1 MADFDK
7 APLTGVTS
15 LHDVIRHLLRYG
27 PARNEAEAKELQ
39 GAVDR
44 DDPDAPEPEDAP
56 LSDAEKAA
64 AYDRHLKDQA
74 AAAPAPPPSWQP
86 PGPGSGH
93 DDDSTGGNG

>member
-15 LHDVIRHLLRYG
+15 LHDVIRHLLHYG

-64 AYDRHLKDQA
+64 AYDRHLKDQGA
-74 AAAPAPPPSWQP
+74 VTVPPPDPWQR
-86 PGPGSGH
+86 PGPAAGH
-93 DDDSTGGNG
+93 DDSTGGNG